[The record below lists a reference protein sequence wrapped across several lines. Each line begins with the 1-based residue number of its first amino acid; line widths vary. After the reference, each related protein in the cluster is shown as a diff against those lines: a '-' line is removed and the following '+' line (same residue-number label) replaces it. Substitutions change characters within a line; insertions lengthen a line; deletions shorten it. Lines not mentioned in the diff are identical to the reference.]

1 MRQSALAASRAR
13 TIKRS
18 REMNSSDTLSL
29 QGHRL
34 LQIGVALFLFSSLE
48 GFAVPHFA
56 VPSLGRSVHTLS
68 AFSGVILL
76 TLGLLWPRLN
86 LGAAS
91 SRIAFWLFIYSAFAT
106 LAGFMMAAV
115 WGAGNSII
123 PLAAGTARG
132 TDFQEAA
139 INVVMY
145 SGAPGI
151 SHFVG
156 AHSLGPSNCAPSVR
170 GRIAGARDVRTR
182 PRLCLSQTSTHFSS
196 QVSHN
201 SRLG

>member
-1 MRQSALAASRAR
+1 
-13 TIKRS
+13 
-18 REMNSSDTLSL
+18 MNSSDTLSL

-68 AFSGVILL
+68 AFSGIILL

-86 LGAAS
+86 LGAAA

-106 LAGFMMAAV
+106 LAGFVMAAV

-123 PLAAGTARG
+123 PLAAGTARW

-151 SHFVG
+151 LI
-156 AHSLGPSNCAPSVR
+156 SLALILWGLRIVPPSVR
-170 GRIAGARDVRTR
+170 GRMAGARDVRENHD
-182 PRLCLSQTSTHFSS
+182 TST
-196 QVSHN
+196 
-201 SRLG
+201 RYGR

>member
-1 MRQSALAASRAR
+1 MHSSNMLAR
-13 TIKRS
+13 
-18 REMNSSDTLSL
+18 

-34 LQIGVALFLFSSLE
+34 LQVGVALFLFTSLE
-48 GFAVPHFA
+48 GFAVPRFA

-76 TLGLLWPRLN
+76 TLGLVWPKLN
-86 LGAAS
+86 LGAAA
-91 SRIAFWLFIYSAFAT
+91 SRIAFWLFIYSTFAT
-106 LAGFMMAAV
+106 LGGFVAAV

-132 TDFQEAA
+132 TDLQEAV

-151 SHFVG
+151 LI
-156 AHSLGPSNCAPSVR
+156 SLALILWGL
-170 GRIAGARDVRTR
+170 RIA
-182 PRLCLSQTSTHFSS
+182 PHSQG
-196 QVSHN
+196 
-201 SRLG
+201 R